1 MSPSAALVPAHQ
13 LRRGALFSGA
23 AKSVTAGEGGKGGGG
38 EKGVKPVHFTH

>member
-23 AKSVTAGEGGKGGGG
+23 AESVTAGEGGKRGG